1 MASEIKTRIAR
12 KDIKAIDKAATIAQH
27 MKHSSVQIK
36 ERAEQTQEQREHSPV
51 EYAQGRIADNAERV
65 SRGAAA
71 QVKNQSGKAVKHV
84 KEKQRLKREEKQIR
98 KELREG
104 RIPEQGERP
113 SFSPS
118 GGEKGYQPKE
128 QMIKTAQSQAA
139 RKRAAENSRKHLQKK
154 TAQIVRTVERRE
166 RDIKTTHR
174 AEKAVK
180 SVGKGSVKTAGH
192 SVKTAE
198 QTARTT
204 VKTTEQA
211 AKNAG
216 IHEVIQA
223 LPKGYQTVV
232 GRDNAYLSGGE
243 KQRLAIARV
252 FLKDAP
258 IVILDEATAYADA
271 ENEAKIQAAF
281 AKLARNKTVLMI
293 AHRLKTVERA
303 DQLLVMER
311 GRLVGAGTHGGLLET
326 CPVYRAIADSQMQRE
341 GA

>member
-118 GGEKGYQPKE
+118 GGEK
-128 QMIKTAQSQAA
+128 
-139 RKRAAENSRKHLQKK
+139 R
-154 TAQIVRTVERRE
+154 
-166 RDIKTTHR
+166 
-174 AEKAVK
+174 
-180 SVGKGSVKTAGH
+180 
-192 SVKTAE
+192 
-198 QTARTT
+198 
-204 VKTTEQA
+204 
-211 AKNAG
+211 
-216 IHEVIQA
+216 
-223 LPKGYQTVV
+223 LP
-232 GRDNAYLSGGE
+232 A
-243 KQRLAIARV
+243 
-252 FLKDAP
+252 
-258 IVILDEATAYADA
+258 
-271 ENEAKIQAAF
+271 
-281 AKLARNKTVLMI
+281 
-293 AHRLKTVERA
+293 ERA
-303 DQLLVMER
+303 DDKNSTVAGGTEKGCRKQPKASSEKDSTDCPYSGTER
-311 GRLVGAGTHGGLLET
+311 KR
-326 CPVYRAIADSQMQRE
+326 Y
-341 GA
+341 

>member
-166 RDIKTTHR
+166 RDIYPSGR
-174 AEKAVK
+174 
-180 SVGKGSVKTAGH
+180 KGGQVCRK
-192 SVKTAE
+192 
-198 QTARTT
+198 R
-204 VKTTEQA
+204 
-211 AKNAG
+211 
-216 IHEVIQA
+216 
-223 LPKGYQTVV
+223 
-232 GRDNAYLSGGE
+232 
-243 KQRLAIARV
+243 
-252 FLKDAP
+252 
-258 IVILDEATAYADA
+258 
-271 ENEAKIQAAF
+271 
-281 AKLARNKTVLMI
+281 
-293 AHRLKTVERA
+293 
-303 DQLLVMER
+303 
-311 GRLVGAGTHGGLLET
+311 
-326 CPVYRAIADSQMQRE
+326 QRE
-341 GA
+341 NSRAFREDSGADRQNYGKNHGTGGKERIQGSESITEGG

>member
-128 QMIKTAQSQAA
+128 QMINYVKDIYAPFTDEEISG
-139 RKRAAENSRKHLQKK
+139 KM
-154 TAQIVRTVERRE
+154 VELL
-166 RDIKTTHR
+166 T
-174 AEKAVK
+174 
-180 SVGKGSVKTAGH
+180 
-192 SVKTAE
+192 
-198 QTARTT
+198 
-204 VKTTEQA
+204 
-211 AKNAG
+211 
-216 IHEVIQA
+216 
-223 LPKGYQTVV
+223 PKGTKAKVEIVYQPLE
-232 GRDNAYLSGGE
+232 GLHEACPRHKGDWYFSGNYPTPGGV
-243 KQRLAIARV
+243 KMVNR
-252 FLKDAP
+252 
-258 IVILDEATAYADA
+258 
-271 ENEAKIQAAF
+271 AF
-281 AKLARNKTVLMI
+281 I
-293 AHRLKTVERA
+293 DYIE
-303 DQLLVMER
+303 
-311 GRLVGAGTHGGLLET
+311 
-326 CPVYRAIADSQMQRE
+326 QMYQF
-341 GA
+341 

>member
-211 AKNAG
+211 AKNA
-216 IHEVIQA
+216 
-223 LPKGYQTVV
+223 
-232 GRDNAYLSGGE
+232 
-243 KQRLAIARV
+243 
-252 FLKDAP
+252 
-258 IVILDEATAYADA
+258 
-271 ENEAKIQAAF
+271 
-281 AKLARNKTVLMI
+281 
-293 AHRLKTVERA
+293 
-303 DQLLVMER
+303 
-311 GRLVGAGTHGGLLET
+311 
-326 CPVYRAIADSQMQRE
+326 YRAAKASRK
-341 GA
+341 AA

>member
-166 RDIKTTHR
+166 RVRSIKYPNAIETGICNTFSILKFFR
-174 AEKAVK
+174 RINNCSNMRKILNMIVK
-180 SVGKGSVKTAGH
+180 F
-192 SVKTAE
+192 
-198 QTARTT
+198 
-204 VKTTEQA
+204 
-211 AKNAG
+211 
-216 IHEVIQA
+216 
-223 LPKGYQTVV
+223 P
-232 GRDNAYLSGGE
+232 
-243 KQRLAIARV
+243 RV
-252 FLKDAP
+252 
-258 IVILDEATAYADA
+258 
-271 ENEAKIQAAF
+271 N
-281 AKLARNKTVLMI
+281 
-293 AHRLKTVERA
+293 
-303 DQLLVMER
+303 
-311 GRLVGAGTHGGLLET
+311 G
-326 CPVYRAIADSQMQRE
+326 
-341 GA
+341 